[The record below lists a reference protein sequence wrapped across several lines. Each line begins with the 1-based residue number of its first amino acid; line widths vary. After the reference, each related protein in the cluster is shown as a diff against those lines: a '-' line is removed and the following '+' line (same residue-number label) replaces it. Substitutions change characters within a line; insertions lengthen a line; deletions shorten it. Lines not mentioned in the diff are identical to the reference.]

1 MHSSSVAKPL
11 RADATRNRLSILEA
25 ADTVFAAQGLGA
37 SMDDV
42 AAAVGLGVGTIYRR
56 FGSKAALIDA
66 LFDQRL
72 EQFEALIRDGALRP
86 TAWEGLCEVM
96 RSFVSIQA
104 RNRAVQQL
112 FFTSADDAAR
122 LLRNRIEP
130 LLTDLVERAKAEGR
144 LRADF
149 AATDVPILANSISR
163 LAHAASPHGPEL
175 ARRHL
180 ELLLK
185 GLAATPDTVPVP
197 PPLSDDDFGDWIR
210 ASADRR
216 HVLNSSVD
224 LAAGPS
230 ATNSRS
236 K

>member
-1 MHSSSVAKPL
+1 MPSPSTAKPT
-11 RADATRNRLSILEA
+11 RADATRNRASILA
-25 ADTVFAAQGLGA
+25 AAELVFATRGLGA

-42 AAAVGLGVGTIYRR
+42 AATVGLGVGTIYRR

-72 EQFEALIRDGALRP
+72 EQFEELIRDGARRP

-96 RSFVSIQA
+96 RSFVTIQA

-122 LLRNRIEP
+122 QLRERVEP
-130 LLTDLVERAKAEGR
+130 LLTDLVERAKAEGA

-149 AATDVPILANSISR
+149 AATDIPILANSISR

-185 GLAATPDTVPVP
+185 GLAATPDLAPVP
-197 PPLSDDDFGDWIR
+197 PPLSDDDFADWIR

-216 HVLNSSVD
+216 HVLGQSASVD
-224 LAAGPS
+224 AP
-230 ATNSRS
+230 TITTTRS

>member
-1 MHSSSVAKPL
+1 MPSSVAKPL

-25 ADTVFAAQGLGA
+25 ADTVFATQGLGA

-72 EQFEALIRDGALRP
+72 EQFEALIRDGARRS

-104 RNRAVQQL
+104 RNRAAQQL

-122 LLRNRIEP
+122 LLRERVEP
-130 LLTDLVERAKAEGR
+130 LLTDLVERAKAEGS
-144 LRADF
+144 LRSDF
-149 AATDVPILANSISR
+149 AATDVPILANAISR

-185 GLAATPDTVPVP
+185 GLAATPDTAPVP

-216 HVLNSSVD
+216 HVLGSSV
-224 LAAGPS
+224 LADDS
-230 ATNSRS
+230 TTTSSRS

>member
-1 MHSSSVAKPL
+1 MPSSSIAKPL

-25 ADTVFAAQGLGA
+25 ADTVFATQGLGA

-72 EQFEALIRDGALRP
+72 EQFEELIRDGARRS

-122 LLRNRIEP
+122 LLRERVEP
-130 LLTDLVERAKAEGR
+130 LLTDLVERAKAEGA

-185 GLAATPDTVPVP
+185 GLAATPDLVTVP
-197 PPLSDDDFGDWIR
+197 PPLSDDDYGDWIR

-216 HVLNSSVD
+216 HVLGISV
-224 LAAGPS
+224 S
-230 ATNSRS
+230 ASDDPTVTSSRS